1 VCARGHVC
9 TLHCAPCRPPT
20 PFSFQADPTENLNN
34 FFTTHPEG
42 IAQII
47 LAIGI
52 VEGTSQ
58 PGDFWWG
65 KGEREAGAWSFDPTN
80 FYGKLTQQ
88 KKNELT
94 LKELKNGRL
103 AMIAVAGY
111 AVLAHVCHCGMCVFD
126 LTPPP
131 RSLHLT
137 LSPQLLRQP
146 LDPRCAPHHHWA
158 ALNKEM
164 CNISKVPLNNT

>member
-1 VCARGHVC
+1 MFDTPR
-9 TLHCAPCRPPT
+9 AP
-20 PFSFQADPTENLNN
+20 SFQADPTENLNN
-34 FFTTHPEG
+34 FFVSHPEG
-42 IAQII
+42 IAQIL

-88 KKNELT
+88 KKNDLT

-103 AMIAVAGY
+103 GAYLCSFLLHPFAQSSPSPTDQ
-111 AVLAHVCHCGMCVFD
+111 F
-126 LTPPP
+126 
-131 RSLHLT
+131 SL
-137 LSPQLLRQP
+137 PQP
-146 LDPRCAPHHHWA
+146 
-158 ALNKEM
+158 
-164 CNISKVPLNNT
+164 

>member
-1 VCARGHVC
+1 MCARGHVC

-111 AVLAHVCHCGMCVFD
+111 AVLAHVCHCGMCVYD

-131 RSLHLT
+131 FPSPHPLTPVTSPTTGSPVRSP
-137 LSPQLLRQP
+137 SPLGSFKQRDVQYLESTF
-146 LDPRCAPHHHWA
+146 
-158 ALNKEM
+158 K
-164 CNISKVPLNNT
+164 